1 MKAQTPKTLLIEQ
14 TQIGNSKTEA
24 IILHDQ
30 MNNRSSYIYIT
41 ELDYQKWVIDEV
53 NAYKDNGYEI
63 INNTSIILT

>member
-1 MKAQTPKTLLIEQ
+1 MKAQTPKTLLIKQ